1 MLSTIV
7 VPPEISAAL
16 AALIAAVLTGIAAYI
31 RTAGQSPKKAA
42 TIEDVISRLDD
53 IDAGIKTL
61 DDRERANND
70 LLLRLLDRPR

>member
-16 AALIAAVLTGIAAYI
+16 AALIAAVLTATAAWI
-31 RTAGQSPKKAA
+31 RSAGQSARKPA
-42 TIEDVISRLDD
+42 TIEDVITRLDD
-53 IDAGIKTL
+53 IDAGLKAL

-70 LLLRLLDRPR
+70 LLLRLIDRRR